1 MFCLDRADER
11 NWHALDTVSHTKHN
25 SSESTNM
32 TGKGKNCLNFNDL
45 HGKALPLEDRKNT

>member
-32 TGKGKNCLNFNDL
+32 TGKGENCLNFNDL
-45 HGKALPLEDRKNT
+45 HRKALPLEDRKNT